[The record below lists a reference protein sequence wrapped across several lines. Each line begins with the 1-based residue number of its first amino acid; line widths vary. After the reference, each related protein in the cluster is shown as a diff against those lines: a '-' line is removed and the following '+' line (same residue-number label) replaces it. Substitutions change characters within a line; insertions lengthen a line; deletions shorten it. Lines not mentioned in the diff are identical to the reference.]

1 MRLPPSRPGEAWAGS
16 RRGGRGVDAV
26 CESLGLDSHGLD
38 RGLALFAL
46 SGGWIAVRG
55 EVSEVVDEVLE
66 ALELAALHGEESG
79 ALLVRALRR
88 RDGGAGAVER
98 EEARVSDESGLD

>member
-1 MRLPPSRPGEAWAGS
+1 
-16 RRGGRGVDAV
+16 
-26 CESLGLDSHGLD
+26 
-38 RGLALFAL
+38 
-46 SGGWIAVRG
+46 
-55 EVSEVVDEVLE
+55 
-66 ALELAALHGEESG
+66 LELAALHGEESG